1 MEGCSLISKRPNAT
15 LRFCFLRRVL
25 GDETTGTPCC
35 LRQGLSAFMQDFSLK
50 VLAGEGGGVVM
61 VLNDGFLVEESE

>member
-1 MEGCSLISKRPNAT
+1 
-15 LRFCFLRRVL
+15 
-25 GDETTGTPCC
+25 
-35 LRQGLSAFMQDFSLK
+35 MQDFSLK